1 MNILLLAHFV
11 TDFDPH
17 GTSRFVCLARR
28 LGREHRVELV
38 TSDFDHRTKE
48 TRRERD
54 FALPA
59 KVTLLPEPGYPKNI
73 CLRRLFSHWL
83 FARRVRAYLK
93 GREKPDAIY
102 CAVPSLSCAFYAA
115 RYAEKNRIPFAIDV
129 QDLWP
134 EAFSLAVPGA
144 ARFLLRPLVRRAES
158 IYKSAD
164 IIVGV
169 SETYCR
175 RAARCRP
182 GPVPCLP
189 VYLGTDLAQFD
200 RWASSPVRRD
210 PEKFILAYGG
220 TLGHSYDIPCI
231 LEALALLKGRDI
243 SVTLWVL
250 GDGPLRGAFQ
260 ARAEELGWRRCSMAG
275 WPTRSCAPCCVPA
288 MSASIPSFPARPSP
302 SSISTPTMPPPGDRS
317 SVPSPPRSIGPC
329 SRATAAA

>member
-38 TSDFDHRTKE
+38 TSDFDHRAKE

-102 CAVPSLSCAFYAA
+102 CAVPSLSCAYYAA
-115 RYAEKNRIPFAIDV
+115 RYAEKNRIPFVIDV

-144 ARFLLRPLVRRAES
+144 ARFLLRPLSGGRNISIKAPMSSWAFPRPIAAGRPAADPDPCRA
-158 IYKSAD
+158 
-164 IIVGV
+164 
-169 SETYCR
+169 CR
-175 RAARCRP
+175 YIWARIWP
-182 GPVPCLP
+182 GLTAG
-189 VYLGTDLAQFD
+189 LLL
-200 RWASSPVRRD
+200 RS
-210 PEKFILAYGG
+210 GG
-220 TLGHSYDIPCI
+220 T
-231 LEALALLKGRDI
+231 
-243 SVTLWVL
+243 
-250 GDGPLRGAFQ
+250 
-260 ARAEELGWRRCSMAG
+260 RRNSF
-275 WPTRSCAPCCVPA
+275 WPTAAPWAIA
-288 MSASIPSFPARPSP
+288 MIFPAFWRPW
-302 SSISTPTMPPPGDRS
+302 RF
-317 SVPSPPRSIGPC
+317 
-329 SRATAAA
+329 